1 MHFVIFLCTQH
12 SAGVNCLAVLKS
24 PGSDGCDYLFT
35 GSRDGTLKRWR
46 LMEDAATCSTT
57 FESHVDWV
65 LFASFLSF
73 SVLMSLLRIVCYDK
87 KSFDA
92 SFVTVV
98 IW

>member
-1 MHFVIFLCTQH
+1 MIFLCIQH

-24 PGSDGCDYLFT
+24 PGTDCCDYLFT

-65 LFASFLSF
+65 LFVSFLSF
-73 SVLMSLLRIVCYDK
+73 SVMSLLRIVCYHK

-92 SFVTVV
+92 SFVMVV